1 VPAFVGCKVLEALPI
16 RTGEERVAAA
26 LFEGVWEG
34 AGGLREHNRD
44 RAVVTADHL
53 CNATVRVTELAR
65 PYYALPLVGR

>member
-34 AGGLREHNRD
+34 REGSES
-44 RAVVTADHL
+44 T
-53 CNATVRVTELAR
+53 TETMR
-65 PYYALPLVGR
+65 W